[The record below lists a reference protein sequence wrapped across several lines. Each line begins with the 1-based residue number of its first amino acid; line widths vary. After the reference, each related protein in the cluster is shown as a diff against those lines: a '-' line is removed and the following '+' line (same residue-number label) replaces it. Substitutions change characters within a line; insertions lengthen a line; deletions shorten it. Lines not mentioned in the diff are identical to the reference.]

1 MSDPRPPFGHPIGIV
16 VAMDAELRHL
26 IERIEITREEQDGIW
41 LDRRAEVGGHP
52 LVIVRSG
59 MGMVNAAAAT
69 ERLIHVHKPR
79 AIINFGCSGAHRRDV
94 LPGDVVIGDRS
105 VNHGAVHILASGE
118 ELYKGVAYEV
128 GGETMSSSDLRSDPE
143 LVGLAHRAA
152 QGWTPEPWPREAGWP
167 ESVPYCEPHV
177 HVGAVASADIWTQAH
192 ARLDL
197 LHDRHGT
204 LCEDMEAAA
213 IAQVCAMHGTP
224 FVPIKDISNNEY
236 HAATD
241 LIGDFAEFPTAEVG
255 KRAASL
261 VLRML
266 KAHG

>member
-1 MSDPRPPFGHPIGIV
+1 MNGGQTGTRPIGIV

-26 IERIEITREEQDGIW
+26 LERVEVSHEEQDGIW
-41 LDRRAEVGGHP
+41 LDRHAEVSRHP
-52 LVIVRSG
+52 LVILRSG

-69 ERLIHVHKPR
+69 ERLIHAHQPR
-79 AIINFGCSGAHRRDV
+79 AIINYGCSGSHRRDV

-105 VNHGAVHILASGE
+105 VNHGAVHILAGGE
-118 ELYKGVAYEV
+118 ELFKGSAYDV
-128 GGETMSSSDLRSDPE
+128 GGETMSSSDLRSDSE

-152 QGWTPEPWPREAGWP
+152 SGWQPESWPREAGWP
-167 ESVPYCEPHV
+167 DDVPYRNPEIHT
-177 HVGAVASADIWTQAH
+177 GAVASADIWTQAH

-197 LHDRHGT
+197 LHGRHGT

-213 IAQVCAMHGTP
+213 IAQVCAMHETP
-224 FVPIKDISNNEY
+224 FLPVKDISNNEY

-241 LIGDFAEFPTAEVG
+241 LAGDFAEFPTEEVG
-255 KRAASL
+255 KRAATL

-266 KAHG
+266 GAE

>member
-1 MSDPRPPFGHPIGIV
+1 MPEVNEQSAGAIGII

-26 IERIEITREEQDGIW
+26 LESIDIASQKQDGIW
-41 LDRRAEVGGHP
+41 LDRHAEVGGHQ
-52 LVIVRSG
+52 LVILRSG

-69 ERLIHVHKPR
+69 ERLIQVHQPR
-79 AIINFGCSGAHRRDV
+79 AIINYGCSGAHRRDV

-118 ELYKGVAYEV
+118 ELFKGSAYDV
-128 GGETMSSSDLRSDPE
+128 GGETMSSSDLRSDSE
-143 LVGLAHRAA
+143 LVGLAHCAA
-152 QGWTPEPWPREAGWP
+152 NDWQPDPWPREAGWP
-167 ESVPYCEPHV
+167 KAVPYREPEIHT
-177 HVGAVASADIWTQAH
+177 GAVASADIWTQAH

-197 LHDRHGT
+197 LHGRHAT

-213 IAQVCAMHGTP
+213 IAQVCAMHATP
-224 FVPIKDISNNEY
+224 FLPIKDISNNEY

-241 LIGDFAEFPTAEVG
+241 LAGDFAEFPTEEVG
-255 KRAASL
+255 KRAAML

-266 KAHG
+266 GQE